1 MCDNPGMRYL
11 IDGYNLLFAV
21 GRLNRHS
28 GKAALEGARAWLQSQ
43 IQRFHGTM
51 AANVTVV
58 YDGEPG
64 RRGAEAGAVFSF
76 EIEADDII
84 EQRVRQESN
93 PRRLTVVSDDRRV
106 REAARRKG
114 CAVLHCLDYV
124 EKHLL
129 SAPAVVS
136 ELTPEKPLMDPSQDW
151 ELFKH
156 LEDDPE
162 FKSED
167 WPW

>member
-1 MCDNPGMRYL
+1 MRYL

-21 GRLNRHS
+21 GRLTRHS
-28 GKAALEGARAWLQSQ
+28 GKAALEGARAWLQAQ
-43 IQRFHGTM
+43 IQRHHGEM
-51 AANVTVV
+51 AKKVTVV
-58 YDGEPG
+58 YDGEPS
-64 RRGAEAGAVFSF
+64 RRGAETGAVYSF
-76 EIEADDII
+76 EIEADDLI
-84 EQRVRQESN
+84 EERVRTESD

-124 EKHLL
+124 ERQLL
-129 SAPAVVS
+129 SPVVP
-136 ELTPEKPLMDPSQDW
+136 EPEPTPEKPLLDPSKDL

-156 LEDDPE
+156 LDDDPE
-162 FKSED
+162 FKRED